1 MSSKLYA
8 LLLYL
13 YPTTFRREYGG
24 SMVQLFD
31 DQRRAARGVGG
42 YAMLWLKTLRDLLL
56 SVPEAHANAPRS
68 SRPTVLLWTVAILGL
83 LFVLNAVV
91 LPSMIG
97 RAPASGE
104 IAPVVADGAGPM
116 GEYRVVAQ
124 GAVALLSTLLA
135 FGVLVF
141 AQRRRNVLN
150 GVAAFIVGAALTFV
164 ALAMSPWIWLP
175 FTRFPAAVAWALGIW
190 PLAFVAWIALRRG
203 GRASQG
209 A

>member
-1 MSSKLYA
+1 MSSKLYT

-13 YPTTFRREYGG
+13 YPATFRREYGEP
-24 SMVQLFD
+24 MLQLFD

-42 YAMLWLKTLRDLLL
+42 YAMLWFKTLRDLLL

-68 SRPTVLLWTVAILGL
+68 SKPAVLLWIVAILGL

-97 RAPASGE
+97 RVPASGE
-104 IAPVVADGAGPM
+104 VAPVVVDGAGPS

-124 GAVALLSTLLA
+124 VGVALLSTVLA
-135 FGVLVF
+135 FGVLKF

-150 GVAAFIVGAALTFV
+150 GVAAFIAGAAITFV
-164 ALAMSPWIWLP
+164 ALAMNPWIWLP
-175 FTRFPAAVAWALGIW
+175 FAQFPVGVAWALGVW
-190 PLAFVAWIALRRG
+190 PLSLVAWIALRRAA
-203 GRASQG
+203 RSAS
-209 A
+209 